1 MYKYMHIFYC
11 IDIDE
16 CVEAVEDDL
25 CDDNA
30 MCIDTEG
37 SYNCSCNSGYTGDG
51 FMCSGLCTKDLLSL
65 CLTYICMYV
74 HTVCT

>member
-1 MYKYMHIFYC
+1 MHIFYC

-16 CVEAVEDDL
+16 CVEEVEDVL

-37 SYNCSCNSGYTGDG
+37 SYNCSCDSGYTGDG
-51 FMCSGLCTKDLLSL
+51 FTCSGLSTKNLLSL
-65 CLTYICMYV
+65 CLTLYTCMYV